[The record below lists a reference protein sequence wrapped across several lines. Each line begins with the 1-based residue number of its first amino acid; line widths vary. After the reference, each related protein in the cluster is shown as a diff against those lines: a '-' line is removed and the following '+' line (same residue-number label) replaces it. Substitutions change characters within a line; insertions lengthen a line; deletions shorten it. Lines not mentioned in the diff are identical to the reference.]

1 MNKLNGKVALVTG
14 GANGIGLETVRLFL
28 ENGASVVMADFNAEA
43 GNAACEKLCAAGY
56 QDAVTFIQV
65 DVSSAESVASMVV
78 SVIEQFGQIDILI
91 NNAGIT
97 QDSMLSKMSIEQWQ
111 RVVDV
116 NLNGVFYC
124 TKFVA
129 PHMVQKGQGKIINT
143 SSIVGVHG
151 NIGQTNYAATK
162 AGVIGMTKTWAKE
175 LGFKGINV
183 NAVAPG
189 YVETGMVASV
199 PEKVLALMVEKVPL
213 RRLGKPSD
221 IAQAYLYL
229 ASDDANYVNGTVLEV
244 NGGLVI

>member
-1 MNKLNGKVALVTG
+1 MSRLAGKVALITG
-14 GANGIGLETVRLFL
+14 GAGGIGLETVRLFL
-28 ENGASVVMADFNAEA
+28 ENGASVAMADFNRNA
-43 GNAACEKLCAAGY
+43 GKAACEELCAAGY
-56 QDAVTFIQV
+56 QEHVTFVQV
-65 DVSSAESVASMVV
+65 DVSSAESVQLMVEN
-78 SVIEQFGQIDILI
+78 VISHFVTIDILI

-111 RVVDV
+111 RVIDV

-129 PHMVQKGQGKIINT
+129 PHMVKEGSGKIINT

-189 YVETGMVASV
+189 YVETAMVASV
-199 PEKVLALMVEKVPL
+199 PEKVLASMVEKVPL